1 MKYGEDFS
9 ISKYDSYEQYL
20 ADPEKKEI
28 LKEGLNPEKEVKLW
42 SVITAYEGECY
53 RVSSLKTEVAKGH
66 FQIITVNAKK
76 SEVSMDD
83 LSELKVYVTSNNN
96 ADGIYL
102 SYYLDGDTLEFELKV
117 STESISASSIH
128 FKYEHSSLRAASCKS
143 Q

>member
-1 MKYGEDFS
+1 M
-9 ISKYDSYEQYL
+9 
-20 ADPEKKEI
+20 
-28 LKEGLNPEKEVKLW
+28 KLW

-117 STESISASSIH
+117 STESISDSSIH
-128 FKYEHSSLRAASCKS
+128 FKYECSSLNFQS
-143 Q
+143 